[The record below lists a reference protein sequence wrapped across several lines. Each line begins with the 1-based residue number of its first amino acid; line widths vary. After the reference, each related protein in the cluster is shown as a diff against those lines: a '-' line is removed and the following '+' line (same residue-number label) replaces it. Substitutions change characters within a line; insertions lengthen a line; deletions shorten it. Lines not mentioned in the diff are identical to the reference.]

1 MYEERCGRLLGAEH
15 NRPSKLRMPMLTVK
29 VEGYAEAKRI
39 LDELPNTMQKRMLN
53 TALRMSAKPM
63 LQSARSKVPV
73 RTGKLKKQLRIV
85 RYKDRNA
92 PKSEVSIAVKPVLE
106 RTKKKGAINEYYGKF
121 IHEGTKD
128 PRTSKKGKLLV
139 FENEQGEKVF
149 TRSVKG
155 IAATPFLEQAYT
167 QDSERTIT
175 LFGDALAAAVEKFVA
190 KNFKPVTK

>member
-1 MYEERCGRLLGAEH
+1 M
-15 NRPSKLRMPMLTVK
+15 
-29 VEGYAEAKRI
+29 
-39 LDELPNTMQKRMLN
+39 
-53 TALRMSAKPM
+53 
-63 LQSARSKVPV
+63 
-73 RTGKLKKQLRIV
+73 
-85 RYKDRNA
+85 
-92 PKSEVSIAVKPVLE
+92 
-106 RTKKKGAINEYYGKF
+106 
-121 IHEGTKD
+121 
-128 PRTSKKGKLLV
+128 LV